1 MEQPSLLGPASKNWS
16 LAFMYVLALAIFRS
30 KVQTTFAYLSYGKT
44 KRFRKARISDPE
56 VFTVPTVLRFCS
68 WKTFMFDCKD
78 MLDIEIVYW
87 SLTYLY
93 LMTVNT
99 NLKGSI
105 TEWLTSCL
113 FCLGSAALLMLNE
126 QQFYLFGQIQTSP
139 TDGQLY
145 SDTSPMVSV
154 LCLMLL

>member
-1 MEQPSLLGPASKNWS
+1 
-16 LAFMYVLALAIFRS
+16 
-30 KVQTTFAYLSYGKT
+30 
-44 KRFRKARISDPE
+44 
-56 VFTVPTVLRFCS
+56 
-68 WKTFMFDCKD
+68 MFNCKD

-126 QQFYLFGQIQTSP
+126 QQFYLFGQIQTSQ
-139 TDGQLY
+139 TGGQQYVILP
-145 SDTSPMVSV
+145 PMVSV
-154 LCLMLL
+154 VRCFN